1 MAEILRPDSNIT
13 QTQYTGGFAEI
24 DEVTR
29 DDSDYAYGAVNSTAP
44 TLEVGLS
51 NPAGTVG
58 TGTCTV
64 RWTHAKAN
72 NAGTIL
78 ATGSALNY
86 TCALLEGST
95 TIASQTV
102 TPTDWNLSEFTFSA
116 TLVTDWTNVRL
127 RWTQT
132 ASGGGGPNPR
142 GGAVSWAE
150 VEVPGVAT
158 TRYILVT

>member
-1 MAEILRPDSNIT
+1 MAETLRPDSNIT
-13 QTQYTGGFAEI
+13 QTQYTGGFAAI

-29 DDSDYAYGAVNSTAP
+29 DDSDFARGAVNSTAP

-51 NPAGTVG
+51 NPAGSVG

-64 RWTHAKAN
+64 RWTNARVN
-72 NAGTIL
+72 NTGATIGG
-78 ATGSALNY
+78 GSSLNY
-86 TCALLEGST
+86 TCTFLEGST

-132 ASGGGGPNPR
+132 ASGGNGPNPR

-158 TRYILVT
+158 TRHILVT